1 MCLFAYPNRNEKSIA
16 FKKGIK
22 KFECGACPEC
32 LQKKSRQ
39 WALRCSMEAKNNV
52 GMMITL
58 TYDTYKYDSYGNII
72 GENLNADMELS
83 KRDVQNF
90 LKRLRVKF
98 PDKNIKYLATAE
110 RGKRT
115 NRPHYHCLIF
125 GLVFDDLI
133 PYKKSKRGNAIY
145 RSKTLEKIWHGGRGS
160 QRGGICTVDC
170 VNLTAATARYCTKY
184 CAKDAGLD
192 DTFMLFSHGIGEE
205 ELLRRFNGKNYWLEG
220 REYAIPRKIWV
231 KYIENKYKLKYKK
244 NKKEY
249 GYSRYIAPPEKE
261 PLFEEYR
268 KLLSYSALMRCRKE
282 RKKQNIRWL
291 RSLNRREI
299 YQAYRDNDVLY
310 KRYITYWQ
318 SKVEI
323 FEKYQPS
330 SFLRILAL
338 PNDKYRTYKVKA
350 LEALRKKRCGKPYIP
365 PRSRCYAE
373 YKRLKREESPTPVHC
388 ICRYQ
393 PRHYTAN
400 DSIFEKKY
408 CVKNKNVIFFRET
421 EEKSPFEEKKYP
433 KQQNFFELCLT

>member
-1 MCLFAYPNRNEKSIA
+1 MCLFAYPNRNEKSTA

-22 KFECGACPEC
+22 NFECGACPEC

-52 GMMITL
+52 GMMVTL
-58 TYDTYKYDSYGNII
+58 TYDTYKYDCYGNII

-90 LKRLRVKF
+90 FKRLRAKF
-98 PDKNIKYLATAE
+98 SDKNIKYLATAE

-133 PYKKSKRGNAIY
+133 PYKKSKRGNSIF

-170 VNLTAATARYCTKY
+170 VNLSAATARYCTKY
-184 CAKDAGLD
+184 CAKDAGVD

-205 ELLRRFNGKNYWLEG
+205 ELLRRFNGKNYWIEG
-220 REYAIPRKIWV
+220 REYTIPRKIWV
-231 KYIENKYKLKYKK
+231 KYIERKYNL
-244 NKKEY
+244 N
-249 GYSRYIAPPEKE
+249 GYSRYVTPPEEK
-261 PLFEEYR
+261 PLYEEYR
-268 KLLSYSALMRCRKE
+268 KVLSYSALMRCVRKNRE
-282 RKKQNIRWL
+282 QNIRWL
-291 RSLNRREI
+291 RSKNRREI
-299 YQAYRDNDVLY
+299 FQAYRDNDIFY
-310 KRYITYWQ
+310 KRYIAYWQ
-318 SKVEI
+318 RKVEI
-323 FEKYQPS
+323 FEKYQADPS
-330 SFLRILAL
+330 LRILAL
-338 PNDKYRTYKVKA
+338 PDNKYRTYKVKA
-350 LEALRKKRCGKPYIP
+350 LEALRKKCCGKPYIP

-373 YKRLKREESPTPVHC
+373 YKRLKREESPTPIHC

-408 CVKNKNVIFFRET
+408 VVKNGNLIIFREVDVKNPFL
-421 EEKSPFEEKKYP
+421 EKNYP
-433 KQQNFFELCLT
+433 KQLNFFELCLT